1 MVDVANKREWALQ
14 SVDHM
19 RVIEAKNGPT
29 NMHPQGRT
37 KDYLKRG
44 L

>member
-14 SVDHM
+14 LVDHV

-29 NMHPQGRT
+29 NMYPVS
-37 KDYLKRG
+37 
-44 L
+44 